1 MAEGTSLAFVSSG
14 GAVVGMKLRGVE
26 AGNLAGRLGL
36 RDGDVIVRVG
46 GMTLR
51 NEAEVLAAAEQAAG
65 VDEVTVV
72 VMRDGGR
79 YERRFVRGR

>member
-1 MAEGTSLAFVSSG
+1 MSSQG
-14 GAVVGMKLRGVE
+14 VVIGMELRGVE
-26 AGNLAGRLGL
+26 ERNLAGPLGL

-46 GMTLR
+46 GMPLHD
-51 NEAEVLAAAEQAAG
+51 EAEVLAAVEWAAG

-72 VMRDGGR
+72 VMRDGGW